1 MKQFYT
7 LTLLLMLP
15 VLALAQV
22 EEVNK
27 VMDDWHNAAAEADF
41 DRYFGHFADEGSIF
55 MGTDAT
61 ERWDVEQFKAYA
73 KRPFE
78 RGRAWNFTPVKRH
91 VMFDE
96 DGNTAWFDEELDT
109 PNLGPCRGTGVL
121 VKKDGVWKIAHYS
134 LTVPIPNSIMDS
146 VKDQIEKALNNEK

>member
-1 MKQFYT
+1 
-7 LTLLLMLP
+7 
-15 VLALAQV
+15 
-22 EEVNK
+22 
-27 VMDDWHNAAAEADF
+27 
-41 DRYFGHFADEGSIF
+41 
-55 MGTDAT
+55 
-61 ERWDVEQFKAYA
+61 
-73 KRPFE
+73 
-78 RGRAWNFTPVKRH
+78 
-91 VMFDE
+91 MFDE